1 MSKFKGYAQ
10 TSGFKNIQLPD
21 KTKRIREEG
30 NRTISRMQRNFEIE
44 QENTRAVM
52 DALNDKYR
60 IEESNRQLVF
70 DLENENRNNIRNR
83 MAENARVVNENNR
96 EQLIQV
102 QQKYKAL
109 ASLSKTASTQAQNFL
124 AESEKAGK
132 KKGEQLA
139 NTIAL
144 AGGSYADIIYMRQIN
159 KAHIA
164 NDEKFRSIVDR
175 LRANGAPND
184 IVDQVRNANSST
196 LYGLNKTL
204 LIEAGLNYPQ
214 ELARFETQPL
224 QLADGTDSPNI
235 TLGAARGMGDKYKEL
250 VEAQELRNTSE
261 YIAQFQGKENDPMVS
276 LYLYPK
282 MVEAERAA
290 ARGHSADRLQRGRR
304 EDELALEETIRSN
317 YSHANGH
324 QQNITFI
331 QNSSNKRTARFLVG
345 KVYEQMARS
354 GAWGDARQAN
364 NILDDLLETRISI
377 GGQAPKTFRELYGP
391 KGTNDPWIP
400 NIRSAIY
407 EYDKELKGKLADQ
420 KKESNLRKE
429 QQILQKVQD
438 MLINGGEGG
447 FTKAALDELLES
459 MERQGIPTDNVKALL
474 EDSTYGAVYAN
485 ELIKEGEELQ
495 RKGQLTLDFFAGITN
510 KDVLAHFGEYISAQ
524 EAYRGKMPLTTEQV
538 QIALENHL
546 KDQLKL
552 ETTITGSFVKDDAF
566 KFAMA
571 DIMADYNR
579 RVSVDI
585 STTNAADVQ
594 MNAVN
599 ALKELI
605 TSNPEYGPNK
615 KNSPYYIVPAT
626 YADEDGKI
634 PKKDAFLA
642 RYTAAIDNPLY
653 IRPDI
658 GRDLDGVFEEM
669 RTNPELPLK
678 EQIISGEMANEL
690 AQRFKS
696 GRNVVLPPIM
706 YQLADASNIPVHEIV
721 DKQLKLSGIGDVTVQ
736 PDLVQEIKNS
746 LLTPELNRL
755 INKPTASNI
764 NTVVIASGNQVPF
777 VRKGDDGFIDV
788 QSLARSLNFRSPDVM
803 AAVWALETGRGE
815 RVHGKNAL
823 FNVKSWD
830 GTGTTTTTTEYDA
843 NGNPYTVKATWKNF
857 DSPAQA
863 AQDFIDTISKYP
875 GVNESKTPREMVMA
889 IDAGGYGTDPDYA
902 QKLINVLVGYGVNVD
917 APFVS
922 YEGPVTRDPNYASPT
937 LMHVYNVGSIGWGST
952 GSHLDLK
959 QEDNPNT
966 SENEKGA
973 YFNYDD
979 PEIAEYV
986 FVDDKEMGMVPLTQV
1001 PMTGSWESHTSR
1013 GSNGYDYGI
1022 HEGRGIYIKP
1032 PARVVNSFRTSQGD
1046 DLMIIELP
1054 SGRRF
1059 KCHHGRRVND

>member
-10 TSGFKNIQLPD
+10 SSGFKNIQLPD
-21 KTKRIREEG
+21 KSKRTREEG
-30 NRTISRMQRNFEIE
+30 ERTISRMQRNFDIE
-44 QENTRAVM
+44 RQNTLAVM
-52 DALNDKYR
+52 EALNDKYR
-60 IEESNRQLVF
+60 IEEQNRQFVF
-70 DLENENRNNIRNR
+70 DLETENRNNIRNR
-83 MAENARVVNENNR
+83 MAENAKVVNENN
-96 EQLIQV
+96 
-102 QQKYKAL
+102 QQQIRQTQAKYEAL
-109 ASLSKTASTQAQNFL
+109 ASLSATAGRVTLEQLQ
-124 AESEKAGK
+124 ERDKAGK
-132 KKGEQLA
+132 QKGEQLA

-144 AGGSYADIIYMRQIN
+144 AGGSFADIIYMRQIN

-184 IVDQVRNANSST
+184 IVDQIRNANSST

-204 LIEAGLNYPQ
+204 LVEAGLNYPQ

-261 YIAQFQGKENDPMVS
+261 YMAQFQGKDNDPMVS

-282 MVEAERAA
+282 MVEAERAS
-290 ARGHSADRLQRGRR
+290 ARGHAAEKLQRGRR
-304 EDELALEETIRSN
+304 EDELSLRETIRTN
-317 YSHANGH
+317 FSHANGH
-324 QQNITFI
+324 QENIKLI
-331 QNSSNKRTARFLVG
+331 QNSTDKRSKRLLMG
-345 KVYEQMARS
+345 EEYEQMAAS
-354 GAWGDARQAN
+354 GAWGDARKAN
-364 NILDDLLETRISI
+364 TILDDLLDTEISI
-377 GGQAPKTFRELYGP
+377 GGQPPKTFRELYGP
-391 KGTNDPWIP
+391 EGTNDPWIS
-400 NIRSAIY
+400 NVRSAIY
-407 EYDKELKGKLADQ
+407 NYDKELKGKLAEQ
-420 KKESNLRKE
+420 KKEANLVKE
-429 QQILQKVQD
+429 QQILKQLHNSLV
-438 MLINGGEGG
+438 EGS
-447 FTKAALDELLES
+447 FSKAAMDEIIEG
-459 MERQGIPTDNVKALL
+459 MERQDIPTDNVKALL
-474 EDSTYGAVYAN
+474 EDSTYSAVYAR

-495 RKGQLTLDFFAGITN
+495 RKGQLTLDFFDGITN

-538 QIALENHL
+538 QSAFEVHL
-546 KDQLKL
+546 REQLKL
-552 ETTITGSFVKDDAF
+552 QTTITGSFVKDDAF

-579 RVSVDI
+579 RVSVDT

-605 TSNPEYGPNK
+605 TSNPEYGPQK
-615 KNSPYYIVPAT
+615 KNSPFYIVPAT
-626 YADEDGKI
+626 YIDKEGKI
-634 PKKDAFLA
+634 PKKNAFLA

-696 GRNVVLPPIM
+696 GQNVVLPPIM

-721 DKQLKLSGIGDVTVQ
+721 DKQLKLNGIGDVTVQ

-777 VRKGDDGFIDV
+777 VRKGEDGFVDV
-788 QSLARSLNFRSPDVM
+788 QSLGRSLNFRSPDVM
-803 AAVWALETGRGE
+803 AAIWALETGNGE
-815 RVHGKNAL
+815 SVIGRNAL
-823 FNVKSWD
+823 FNVKSLD
-830 GTGTTTTTTEYDA
+830 GTGSSKRVTEYDA
-843 NGNPYTVKATWKNF
+843 LGNPYSSVETFKDY

-863 AQDFIDTISKYP
+863 AQEFVNTISKYP
-875 GVNESKTPREMVMA
+875 GVNEATTPREMVMA
-889 IDAGGYGTDPDYA
+889 IAAGGYATDPRYA
-902 QKLINVLVGYGVNVD
+902 EKLINVLVGKGVNVD
-917 APFVS
+917 GPFVS
-922 YEGPVTRDPNYASPT
+922 YEGPVTRDPNYSSPT
-937 LMHVYNVGSIGWGST
+937 LKHVYNVGSIGWGST
-952 GSHLDLK
+952 GPHLDLK
-959 QEDNPNT
+959 QVDNPNT
-966 SENEKGA
+966 PDVDETGA
-973 YFNYDD
+973 YYEYDD
-979 PEIAEYV
+979 PEIAEFV
-986 FVDDKEMGMVPLTQV
+986 FVDDLEKGMVPLPQV
-1001 PMTGSWESHTSR
+1001 PMTGSWESHANR
-1013 GSNGYDYGI
+1013 PIPSNGYDYGI
-1022 HEGRGIYIKP
+1022 HDGRGIYIKP
-1032 PARVVNSFRTSQGD
+1032 PARVVFSQTTSEGD
-1046 DLMIIELP
+1046 DVMIIELP

-1059 KCHHGRRVND
+1059 KFLHGKEAK